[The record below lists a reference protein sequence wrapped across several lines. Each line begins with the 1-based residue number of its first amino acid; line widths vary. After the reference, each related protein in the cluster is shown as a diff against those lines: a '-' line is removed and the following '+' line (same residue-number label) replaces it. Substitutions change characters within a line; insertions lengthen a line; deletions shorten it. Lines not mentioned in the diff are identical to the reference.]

1 MGWIKKGLIFQAEGG
16 PAWMSTHAALPVADP
31 IADDLFAVYF
41 SSRDWNGRAQ
51 IGRFDFRLNDV
62 GSVTLHPEPC
72 IRLGP
77 LGCFDDSGVTSSCV
91 IEHAGR
97 KYKHYSS

>member
-51 IGRFDFRLNDV
+51 IGRFDFRLNDIELRDRACGPQV
-62 GSVTLHPEPC
+62 PILFGLEPRGYCAVLFLHRAC
-72 IRLGP
+72 NQ
-77 LGCFDDSGVTSSCV
+77 
-91 IEHAGR
+91 
-97 KYKHYSS
+97 